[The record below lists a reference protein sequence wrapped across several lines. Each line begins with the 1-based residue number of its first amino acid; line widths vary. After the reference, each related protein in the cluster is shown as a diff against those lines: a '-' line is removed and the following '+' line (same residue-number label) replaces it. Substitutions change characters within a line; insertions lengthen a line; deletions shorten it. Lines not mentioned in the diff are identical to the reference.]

1 MEEILS
7 LTLLSTKCPVNAIYK
22 SCFVLFCFFF
32 SPCISYRTKVQ
43 LIQINNTY
51 ILFLAPAIDLLYQD
65 VSELK
70 GQKVKAQ

>member
-1 MEEILS
+1 MQY
-7 LTLLSTKCPVNAIYK
+7 TKVD
-22 SCFVLFCFFF
+22 LFCFVSFF

-43 LIQINNTY
+43 LIQINNAY
-51 ILFLAPAIDLLYQD
+51 VLFLAPAIDLLYQD